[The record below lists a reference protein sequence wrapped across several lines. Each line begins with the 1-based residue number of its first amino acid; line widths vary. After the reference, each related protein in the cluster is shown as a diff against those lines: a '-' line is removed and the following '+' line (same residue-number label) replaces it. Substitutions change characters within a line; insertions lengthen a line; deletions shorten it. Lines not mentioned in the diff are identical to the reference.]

1 MSDSGVPGHRKRLY
15 KVGEVC
21 RLTGLEG
28 HVLRYWEGELPMLRP
43 RKSRGGQRLY
53 SPRGPRAGDPYQEPA
68 ARAGLHDGR
77 SVATAAAK

>member
-1 MSDSGVPGHRKRLY
+1 MSDPGVPGHRKRLY

-53 SPRGPRAGDPYQEPA
+53 SPEDLELVIRIKSL
-68 ARAGLHDGR
+68 LHEQGYTMA
-77 SVATAAAK
+77 VALRQLQLS